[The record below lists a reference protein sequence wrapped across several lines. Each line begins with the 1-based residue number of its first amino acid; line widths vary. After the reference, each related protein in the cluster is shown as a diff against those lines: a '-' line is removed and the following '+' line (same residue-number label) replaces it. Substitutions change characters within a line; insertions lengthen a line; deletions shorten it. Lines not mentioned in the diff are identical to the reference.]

1 MSILYV
7 IQSYT
12 NTSDMKAKL
21 FIAVL
26 TLSTSILTNDVFAQI
41 SGSANYMAAH
51 NSAVVF
57 NAGVLDPG
65 NTSSNVK
72 TNESAGI
79 LNRKAMY
86 MVSEQFV
93 FDNLSLLKKAFALAD
108 IYFDLDKANIRPD
121 AIPVLNNLVIMM
133 KENPG
138 ISVATTA
145 YSDSRMSKYNEKL
158 ASNRAQS
165 AINYLISQG
174 ISADRLQIEKHGRPD
189 MGNPCNNDPSCSLAA
204 QQLNRRT
211 EFNVVFNGINLG
223 HVN

>member
-1 MSILYV
+1 MR
-7 IQSYT
+7 T
-12 NTSDMKAKL
+12 KL

-26 TLSTSILTNDVFAQI
+26 TLSNIIISYNSAQAQINGSSSYMAVNTSIKGPGTGQTD
-41 SGSANYMAAH
+41 
-51 NSAVVF
+51 AV
-57 NAGVLDPG
+57 
-65 NTSSNVK
+65 NVRLSDETMDSVTK
-72 TNESAGI
+72 
-79 LNRKAMY
+79 LNRKMMY
-86 MVSEQFV
+86 VASEQFV
-93 FDNLSLLKKAFALAD
+93 FDNLSSLKKAFSVAD
-108 IYFDLDKANIRPD
+108 IYFDLDDATIRPD
-121 AIPVLNNLVIMM
+121 AIPVLNNLIILM

-138 ISVATTA
+138 INVATTA

-158 ASNRAQS
+158 ALSRAQS

-189 MGNPCNNDPSCSLAA
+189 MGNPCNNDPSCTLAA